1 MYLRYHLKCVFAK
14 VNWLD
19 KKIIYMQTNHLSKPA
34 GMQTAGILAS
44 LLFVCAFHPASVHAE
59 DAAAFR
65 ARVIKEVLLEV
76 PDLEMAKQIAEIRIN
91 REFLKQQRPAVKPA
105 PIEELPSKALI
116 ENRVPIRQPVQGAKD
131 QPAALNTASSS
142 RPNAP
147 IIAESDLQSVKR
159 ANDVYVGVGNRVV
172 VGYAYP
178 ISTEFSIRADLAGLP
193 TREGNKSID
202 GNQLNVTES
211 NTSLGAYLDWFPNG
225 GDFRLS
231 LGINANRIRT
241 RLQSVQGTNA
251 NINGKTFN
259 TGTEVLDITYK
270 FPLYT
275 PYLGL
280 GYQSAASDEGW
291 SVYADLGLMFGKYD
305 AHARTS
311 MVGLHTVTAADVD
324 TELNTMRGSLFKWSY
339 VPVGAVGIKYRY

>member
-1 MYLRYHLKCVFAK
+1 MSHLNNCNRSNTIRKPVFGVVVA
-14 VNWLD
+14 
-19 KKIIYMQTNHLSKPA
+19 
-34 GMQTAGILAS
+34 
-44 LLFVCAFHPASVHAE
+44 LLFVCVFNPTCVFAE

-65 ARVIKEVLLEV
+65 ARVIKEVLQEISDVEL
-76 PDLEMAKQIAEIRIN
+76 AKQIVEIRVN
-91 REFLKQQRPAVKPA
+91 REFLKQQPSATSPA
-105 PIEELPSKALI
+105 PKKELAPKPPT
-116 ENRVPIRQPVQGAKD
+116 ENQVPIRQPAQVASDQAAAVTSNPSLKTISQVNEVLNVQS
-131 QPAALNTASSS
+131 N
-142 RPNAP
+142 
-147 IIAESDLQSVKR
+147 KR
-159 ANDVYVGVGNRVV
+159 VNDVYVGVGNRVV

-178 ISTEFSIRADLAGLP
+178 ISTEFSLRADLAGLP
-193 TREGNKSID
+193 TRESNKSID
-202 GNQLNVTES
+202 GNQFAVTES
-211 NTSLGAYLDWFPNG
+211 NTSLGAYLDWFPNR
-225 GDFRLS
+225 GDFRFS
-231 LGINANRIRT
+231 VGVNTNRIRT

-280 GYQSAASDEGW
+280 GYQSAGSDNGW

-311 MVGLHTVTAADVD
+311 MVGLHTVTSADVD
-324 TELNTMRGSLFKWSY
+324 AELNTLRGGLFKWSY

>member
-1 MYLRYHLKCVFAK
+1 MF
-14 VNWLD
+14 
-19 KKIIYMQTNHLSKPA
+19 
-34 GMQTAGILAS
+34 
-44 LLFVCAFHPASVHAE
+44 AFHPATVYAE

-91 REFLKQQRPAVKPA
+91 REFLKKQGPVEKPA
-105 PIEELPSKALI
+105 PKQESPTKLPAERSL
-116 ENRVPIRQPVQGAKD
+116 PIKQPVQGANEL
-131 QPAALNTASSS
+131 PVVINTTPTAKA
-142 RPNAP
+142 NEP
-147 IIAESDLQSVKR
+147 ISSDLKLQASKR
-159 ANDVYVGVGNRVV
+159 ANDVYVGVGNKVV
-172 VGYAYP
+172 VGYVYP
-178 ISTEFSIRADLAGLP
+178 ISTEFSLRADLAGLP
-193 TREGNKSID
+193 TSEGYKSID
-202 GNQLNVTES
+202 GNQFAVTKN

-225 GDFRLS
+225 GDFRFS
-231 LGINANRIRT
+231 VGVNANRIST

-280 GYQSAASDEGW
+280 GYQSAASDDGW

-311 MVGLHTVTAADVD
+311 MVGLNTVTLADVD
-324 TELNTMRGSLFKWSY
+324 AELNTLRGSLFKWSY
-339 VPVGAVGIKYRY
+339 IPVGAVGIKYRY

>member
-1 MYLRYHLKCVFAK
+1 MS
-14 VNWLD
+14 
-19 KKIIYMQTNHLSKPA
+19 NHSNSIRSNSIRKPA
-34 GMQTAGILAS
+34 IGVVAA
-44 LLFVCAFHPASVHAE
+44 LLFVCAFHPVSVYAE

-76 PDLEMAKQIAEIRIN
+76 PDLELAKQIAEIRIN
-91 REFLKQQRPAVKPA
+91 REFLKPQSSATNPA
-105 PIEELPSKALI
+105 PQQELLPKAPI
-116 ENRVPIRQPVQGAKD
+116 DKRVPIKQPVQGASD
-131 QPAALNTASSS
+131 QPAAVITSPSPKSSDQVNDVLNA
-142 RPNAP
+142 
-147 IIAESDLQSVKR
+147 QSGKR

-202 GNQLNVTES
+202 GNQFTVTES

-259 TGTEVLDITYK
+259 TGNEVLDITYK
-270 FPLYT
+270 FPVYT

-280 GYQSAASDEGW
+280 GYQSATSDNGW
-291 SVYADLGLMFGKYD
+291 SVYADVGLMFGKYD

-311 MVGLHTVTAADVD
+311 MTGLNKVTTTDID
-324 TELNTMRGSLFKWSY
+324 TELNTLRGNLFKWSY

>member
-1 MYLRYHLKCVFAK
+1 MSH
-14 VNWLD
+14 
-19 KKIIYMQTNHLSKPA
+19 IYTSHFSKSSRKPA
-34 GMQTAGILAS
+34 FTLVVA
-44 LLFVCAFHPASVHAE
+44 LLVVCAFHHVTVYAE

-65 ARVIKEVLLEV
+65 ARIIQEVLLEV

-91 REFLKQQRPAVKPA
+91 REFLKQQSPTAKPA
-105 PIEELPSKALI
+105 PKDESAPKTPVERRLPIK
-116 ENRVPIRQPVQGAKD
+116 QPVQGTTE
-131 QPAALNTASSS
+131 QPATATTKTSPKVSD
-142 RPNAP
+142 PINA
-147 IIAESDLQSVKR
+147 EVNLQSSKR
-159 ANDVYVGVGNRVV
+159 ANNVYVGVGNRVV

-178 ISTEFSIRADLAGLP
+178 ISTEFSLRADLAGLP

-202 GNQLNVTES
+202 GNQFALTE
-211 NTSLGAYLDWFPNG
+211 NKTSLGAYLDWFPNG
-225 GDFRLS
+225 GDFRFS
-231 LGINANRIRT
+231 VGVNANRMQT
-241 RLQSVQGTNA
+241 QLQSVQGTSA

-275 PYLGL
+275 PYFGL
-280 GYQSAASDEGW
+280 GYQSTASENGW

-311 MVGLHTVTAADVD
+311 MVGLNTVTLADVD
-324 TELNTMRGSLFKWSY
+324 AELNTLRGSLFKWSY

>member
-1 MYLRYHLKCVFAK
+1 MSHHNNC
-14 VNWLD
+14 NWSNS
-19 KKIIYMQTNHLSKPA
+19 IRKPA
-34 GMQTAGILAS
+34 IGVVAA
-44 LLFVCAFHPASVHAE
+44 LLFVCAFHPVSVYAE

-65 ARVIKEVLLEV
+65 ARVIQEVLLEV
-76 PDLEMAKQIAEIRIN
+76 TDLEMAKQIAEIRIR
-91 REFLKQQRPAVKPA
+91 REFLNQQSSDVKPA
-105 PIEELPSKALI
+105 PKQESATKISAERSLPVK
-116 ENRVPIRQPVQGAKD
+116 QPLEVTND
-131 QPAALNTASSS
+131 QSALNTKPSPKANEIVNSKSNLRSS
-142 RPNAP
+142 
-147 IIAESDLQSVKR
+147 KR

-178 ISTEFSIRADLAGLP
+178 ISTEFSLRADLAGLP

-202 GNQLNVTES
+202 GNQFAVTES

-231 LGINANRIRT
+231 LGINANRMQT
-241 RLQSVQGTNA
+241 KLQSVQGTNA

-275 PYLGL
+275 PYIGL
-280 GYQSAASDEGW
+280 GYQSAASDDGW
-291 SVYADLGLMFGKYD
+291 SIYADVGLMFGKYD

-311 MVGLHTVTAADVD
+311 MIGLHSVTTADVD
-324 TELNTMRGSLFKWSY
+324 AELNTLRGNLFKWSY

>member
-1 MYLRYHLKCVFAK
+1 MSRHNNYNRS
-14 VNWLD
+14 N
-19 KKIIYMQTNHLSKPA
+19 TTRKPYVGVVA
-34 GMQTAGILAS
+34 A
-44 LLFVCAFHPASVHAE
+44 LLLMFAFHPATVYAE

-91 REFLKQQRPAVKPA
+91 REFLKQQSPAVKPA
-105 PIEELPSKALI
+105 PKQESPTKIPAERSLPIK
-116 ENRVPIRQPVQGAKD
+116 QTVQGANEL
-131 QPAALNTASSS
+131 PAVLHTTPTAK
-142 RPNAP
+142 ATEP
-147 IIAESDLQSVKR
+147 ISSDLNQQSSKR
-159 ANDVYVGVGNRVV
+159 ANDFYVGVGNRVV

-178 ISTEFSIRADLAGLP
+178 ISTEFSLRADLAGLP
-193 TREGNKSID
+193 TRESNKSID
-202 GNQLNVTES
+202 GNQFAVTDR

-225 GDFRLS
+225 GDFRFS
-231 LGINANRIRT
+231 VGVNANRIST

-251 NINGKTFN
+251 SINGKTFN

-280 GYQSAASDEGW
+280 GYQSAASDDGW

-311 MVGLHTVTAADVD
+311 MVGLHTVTLADVD
-324 TELNTMRGSLFKWSY
+324 AELNTLRGSLFKWSY

>member
-1 MYLRYHLKCVFAK
+1 MFKHNNR
-14 VNWLD
+14 NRSNS
-19 KKIIYMQTNHLSKPA
+19 IYKPHLSLW
-34 GMQTAGILAS
+34 GW
-44 LLFVCAFHPASVHAE
+44 LLLMCAFHPASVYAE

-91 REFLKQQRPAVKPA
+91 REFLKQQSPAVMSAPKQDSANKIPA
-105 PIEELPSKALI
+105 KRSLPIK
-116 ENRVPIRQPVQGAKD
+116 QPVQGTNEL
-131 QPAALNTASSS
+131 PVVLNTSPTAKA
-142 RPNAP
+142 NEP
-147 IIAESDLQSVKR
+147 ISSDLNLQSSKR
-159 ANDVYVGVGNRVV
+159 TNDVYVGVGNRVV
-172 VGYAYP
+172 AGYAYP
-178 ISTEFSIRADLAGLP
+178 ISTEFSLRTDVAGLP
-193 TREGNKSID
+193 TSEGYKSID
-202 GNQLNVTES
+202 GNQFAVTKN

-225 GDFRLS
+225 GDFRFS
-231 LGINANRIRT
+231 VGVNANRIST

-251 NINGKTFN
+251 SINGKTFN
-259 TGTEVLDITYK
+259 TGNEVLDITYK

-280 GYQSAASDEGW
+280 GYQSAASDDGW

-311 MVGLHTVTAADVD
+311 IVGLHKVTLADVD
-324 TELNTMRGSLFKWSY
+324 AELNTLRGSLFKWSY

>member
-1 MYLRYHLKCVFAK
+1 MSRHNNYNRS
-14 VNWLD
+14 NT
-19 KKIIYMQTNHLSKPA
+19 IRKPA
-34 GMQTAGILAS
+34 VGVVAA
-44 LLFVCAFHPASVHAE
+44 LLLMCAFHPANVYAE

-91 REFLKQQRPAVKPA
+91 REFLKQQSSATNPA
-105 PIEELPSKALI
+105 PKQELLPKAPI
-116 ENRVPIRQPVQGAKD
+116 DIRVPIKQSVQGASD
-131 QPAALNTASSS
+131 QPAAVTSSPSPKSGDQVNDVLNAQSS
-142 RPNAP
+142 
-147 IIAESDLQSVKR
+147 KR

-202 GNQLNVTES
+202 GNQFAVTEI

-225 GDFRLS
+225 GDFRFS

-280 GYQSAASDEGW
+280 GYQSAASDNGW
-291 SVYADLGLMFGKYD
+291 SLYADLGLMFGKYD

-311 MVGLHTVTAADVD
+311 MIGFNAVTTADVD
-324 TELNTMRGSLFKWSY
+324 TELNSLRGSLFKWSY